1 MATSIPAPAEVVSV
15 KRSDKPD
22 TTEQSIFTDGGS
34 IPAEQPQS
42 PFETVSDT
50 ELSRQ
55 DRYRQAFHEYVVTPF
70 RVIWADWRAQFG
82 LAIILFYV
90 LMGTVGVYLLDP
102 PRASEGPLLLGA
114 FQSWAF
120 PLGTDGLGRGILG
133 QIVYATP
140 AMLKMITAG
149 ALFATGMATVWGVFA
164 GYKGGSV
171 DRLIMSFV
179 DVLMTIPGLPLVV
192 VLAAIIEPRNPY
204 LVGIVL
210 TINGWAGFA
219 RQLRAE
225 VLKLRQNSYVEA
237 SRTMGISTFNI
248 IAKDILPNVMP
259 LIVVSFVTRARNVII
274 ASVGLYFL
282 GILPSSTLNW
292 GLMLNS
298 AYSNGGIYSPE
309 QAHWL
314 YAPMITIVLLSLG
327 LLLFGQGCD
336 RIFNPRIRARHAKP
350 SGKESSDDTSFEEE
364 TI

>member
-1 MATSIPAPAEVVSV
+1 MLVEVVSV
-15 KRSDKPD
+15 KRSNENM
-22 TTEQSIFTDGGS
+22 TEESISTDGGNVS
-34 IPAEQPQS
+34 TEQPQS
-42 PFETVSDT
+42 PFETISET
-50 ELSRQ
+50 ELSRE
-55 DRYRQAFHEYVVTPF
+55 DRYRQLFNGYVGTPF
-70 RVIWADWRAQFG
+70 RIIWTDWRARLG
-82 LAIILFYV
+82 LAIISSFL
-90 LMGTVGVYLLDP
+90 LMGTVGVSLFDP

-120 PLGTDGLGRGILG
+120 PLGTDSLGRGILG

-149 ALFATGMATVWGVFA
+149 ALFATAMATGWGLFA
-164 GYKGGSV
+164 GYKGGTI
-171 DRLIMSFV
+171 DRLMMSFV

-192 VLAAIIEPRNPY
+192 VLAAILEPRNPY
-204 LVGIVL
+204 LVGIIL

-237 SRTMGISTFNI
+237 SRTMGISTFSI
-248 IAKDILPNVMP
+248 ITKDILPNVMP

-298 AYSNGGIYSPE
+298 AYTSGGIYSPE

-327 LLLFGQGCD
+327 LLLFAQGCD
-336 RIFNPRIRARHAKP
+336 RIFNPRIRARHAKK
-350 SGKESSDDTSFEEE
+350 SENESSDDASFHGE
-364 TI
+364 TM